1 MSLGFIVGD
10 TVDVAFS
17 SKTIQGE
24 VTRISSK
31 IIDEVECG
39 VVEIKRPKVGEGYT
53 HIEIPAVDGTFD
65 HITKV
70 V

>member
-1 MSLGFIVGD
+1 MSFGFIVGD
-10 TVDVAFS
+10 TVEVAFTN
-17 SKTIQGE
+17 KTIQGE

-31 IIDEVECG
+31 TEDEVECG
-39 VVEIKRPKVGEGYT
+39 VVEIKRPGGS
-53 HIEIPAVDGTFD
+53 HIEIQAIEGNFD

>member
-1 MSLGFIVGD
+1 MALGFIIGD

-31 IIDEVECG
+31 IVDEVECG
-39 VVEIKRPKVGEGYT
+39 VVEIKRPGSNS
-53 HIEIPAVDGTFD
+53 HIEIPADDSGTFD